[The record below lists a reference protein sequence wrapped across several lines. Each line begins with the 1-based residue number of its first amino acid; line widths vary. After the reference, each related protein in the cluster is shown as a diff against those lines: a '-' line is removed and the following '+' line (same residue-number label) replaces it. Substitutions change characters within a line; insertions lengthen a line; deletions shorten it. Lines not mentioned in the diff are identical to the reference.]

1 MTHESPTRAEMN
13 ARLDATQSHT
23 LAATKPL
30 EVRMAQFE
38 QTVEKVMAGF
48 SDLKRTVVLT
58 GISTVLGV
66 GALNAAILSNIQSS
80 FESGKVIGL
89 DISKIREEMRT
100 ERLEMMADL
109 KKELASLRPEIGVL
123 KGEVLDLREHI
134 GIVKHQL
141 DNKVDRVPGKPMPKP
156 GRPTRELMLAV
167 PQ

>member
-13 ARLDATQSHT
+13 ARLDATQSQT

-48 SDLKRTVVLT
+48 TDLKRTVVLT

-80 FESGKVIGL
+80 FDSGKILGS
-89 DISKIREEMRT
+89 DIATIRAEMRA

-109 KKELASLRPEIGVL
+109 KKELASLPPEIGVI

-141 DNKVDRVPGKPMPKP
+141 ENKFDRAPGKSMPKA
-156 GRPTRELMLAV
+156 GRPTRELMLSV